1 MYSGFSCNAFKNW
14 APLHAIGLCA
24 YMGIHALIFVDF
36 ESDALHTLHI
46 NSCTGC
52 VSFLSQVFVLKSA
65 DTTKIEKS

>member
-36 ESDALHTLHI
+36 ESDALHTLHL
-46 NSCTGC
+46 NSFTGC
-52 VSFLSQVFVLKSA
+52 LSFVSQVFVPWSA
-65 DTTKIEKS
+65 ETIKIEKS